1 MPDFKRPY
9 FETKSDKKAFPVT
22 LPEDILE
29 NELMLRKSKLKLK
42 LKAMA
47 VSNVT
52 KRQ

>member
-29 NELMLRKSKLKLK
+29 NELIESNSHQLGNIDNFGNE
-42 LKAMA
+42 A
-47 VSNVT
+47 VVSH
-52 KRQ
+52 